1 MCIRDRETS
10 DDYSQTLQNAGGD
23 TQNSTGSYHEWSQEY
38 GLQDVNNTLRIYGES
53 PIKKKTDAHINDKL
67 SRLNQK
73 MRTTLGVGSSE
84 RIDDSEGFVN
94 ALKERYNAVFGFS
107 EGAWC
112 CLGHLVSC
120 RAILDHEGPISCY
133 FRPIRHPC
141 GPLKRPQSGPI
152 WRIIMYYAPEN
163 CFRATWGH
171 ACLLYTSDAADE

>member
-1 MCIRDRETS
+1 MGLYDPK
-10 DDYSQTLQNAGGD
+10 YPKQHQTPLLDPKGPVFPNKAPCGP
-23 TQNSTGSYHEWSQEY
+23 TNWFWA
-38 GLQDVNNTLRIYGES
+38 
-53 PIKKKTDAHINDKL
+53 KKTN
-67 SRLNQK
+67 
-73 MRTTLGVGSSE
+73 LGVGSSE

-152 WRIIMYYAPEN
+152 WHIVVYYAPEK
-163 CFRATWGH
+163 CFRATCAIFLKSRGFEDIKYDTH
-171 ACLLYTSDAADE
+171 MHTLRYF